1 MKTIGIVGCGA
12 VSQGLLKASESGVLT
27 LPVSG
32 ITSRTKEKA
41 QKFLSTLKKAP
52 EYYTR
57 EKLIT
62 KSDLIVE
69 AAGGDVVPDL
79 ARETFSSGKDLMVIS
94 IGALI
99 DCPDIIELAKKVG
112 TLLRL
117 RGPAN
122 LQGILDDSGN
132 FLFTDVNLR
141 FGSGVVHTI
150 HAGANIPRMIFQELA
165 GQSID
170 KIPNY
175 IKDGSKMFRF
185 HDAIFDS

>member
-62 KSDLIVE
+62 KSDLIV
-69 AAGGDVVPDL
+69 DFST
-79 ARETFSSGKDLMVIS
+79 ARFTTVIV
-94 IGALI
+94 I
-99 DCPDIIELAKKVG
+99 
-112 TLLRL
+112 R
-117 RGPAN
+117 
-122 LQGILDDSGN
+122 
-132 FLFTDVNLR
+132 
-141 FGSGVVHTI
+141 
-150 HAGANIPRMIFQELA
+150 
-165 GQSID
+165 
-170 KIPNY
+170 
-175 IKDGSKMFRF
+175 
-185 HDAIFDS
+185 